1 MPPLTLNRMAIE
13 EAGPN
18 PRRMAEAI
26 HGQLGALNGP
36 APIQEIA
43 RALDIEEIRQV
54 SPKGFEAALVTGPE
68 RDVGGILVNAN
79 SPARRRKFSIG
90 HELGHFLNPWHRSL
104 DADGGFACRIEDILG
119 SWRSSSRE
127 LQRHLVQEREA
138 NRFAIEL
145 LAPRKCFRPFLA
157 RIPDLA
163 IVLRLADQ
171 LDLSKEACARR
182 YVELHEQPTAL
193 VFSYNGVV
201 RYVERCDKFPFV
213 NCRPKEPLPSVPPP
227 EDDVGLSAHVEA
239 DARDWLARPTH
250 GGLVIQTLS
259 QSAGYAITLLALD
272 LIETDDNGEI

>member
-1 MPPLTLNRMAIE
+1 MPAIKLDRMAIE

-26 HGQLGALNGP
+26 HGQLGALNGAIP
-36 APIQEIA
+36 VREIA
-43 RALDIEEIRQV
+43 QALDIEEIRQV

-68 RDVGGILVNAN
+68 RDVGGILVNAS
-79 SPARRRKFSIG
+79 SPARRQKFSIG

-104 DADGGFACRIEDILG
+104 DADGGFACRVEDIWG
-119 SWRSSSRE
+119 TWRSPSRE
-127 LQRHLVQEREA
+127 LQRHLAQEREA

-157 RIPDLA
+157 GIPDLSV
-163 IVLRLADQ
+163 VLRLADQ

-193 VFSYNGVV
+193 VYSQNCLV
-201 RYVERCDKFPFV
+201 RYVERTDEFPFV
-213 NCRPKEPLPSVPPP
+213 NCRPKDRLPPVPPS
-227 EDDVGLSAHVEA
+227 EGHDGLSAHVEA
-239 DARDWLARPTH
+239 DPRDWLARPRH
-250 GGLVIQTLS
+250 NSLVVQTLS

-272 LIETDDNGEI
+272 LSQADDDGEI